1 GKLVKLSGLCLL
13 RNLGAGPP
21 LCFHPPHPAHKLC
34 SPRAKH
40 CKKFR
45 GTYTRGKPAALAS
58 AIRLIAGGENHG
70 SDKSCVVRAALQ
82 YVMPVEREV
91 RLERALFRGAELTP
105 QNPVYLRFVR
115 AILETLLTAD
125 LAPRD
130 LTVAALGIRERAGSA
145 NVVAREPG
153 VAAGLEEYAYL
164 MRKHGLKVTL
174 KKEDGDVFE
183 TGEILA
189 RVEGGQNKVLSLER
203 VGLNLLQRMCGIAT
217 NTARLQERARHR
229 CSATRILGTRKTPW
243 GLLDKRAIRWGG
255 GGTHRLGLG
264 DGIVIKNNHLALLAR
279 REEQAVPLAIAKAW
293 TGRRNAAFIEVEV
306 RSEESAIAA
315 GREFKRLQADEAL
328 NSSAGSGADA
338 VKKLR
343 SCPCLVMLDNLMP
356 EDVRNIIVAMRK
368 QKVWEG
374 TLVEASGGITETNM
388 ELYADAEVDA
398 ISIGA
403 LTHSARALDL
413 SQRME

>member
-1 GKLVKLSGLCLL
+1 MTLDNPAYL
-13 RNLGAGPP
+13 R
-21 LCFHPPHPAHKLC
+21 
-34 SPRAKH
+34 
-40 CKKFR
+40 
-45 GTYTRGKPAALAS
+45 
-58 AIRLIAGGENHG
+58 
-70 SDKSCVVRAALQ
+70 VVR
-82 YVMPVEREV
+82 
-91 RLERALFRGAELTP
+91 G
-105 QNPVYLRFVR
+105 
-115 AILETLLTAD
+115 ILETLLHAD
-125 LAPRD
+125 LDPRD
-130 LTVAALGIRERAGSA
+130 LTVSALGIRERAGSA

-153 VAAGLEEYAYL
+153 VAAGLEEYAYI

-174 KKEDGDVFE
+174 KKVDGDVFE

-217 NTARLQERARHR
+217 NTARLQERARRR
-229 CSATRILGTRKTPW
+229 CPATRILGTRKTPW
-243 GLLDKRAIRWGG
+243 GLLDKRAIHLGG

-293 TGRRNAAFIEVEV
+293 AGRRDAAFIEVEV

-315 GREFKRLQADEAL
+315 GQEFKRLQAEESA
-328 NSSAGSGADA
+328 SAGTGVNADA
-338 VKKLR
+338 AKKQR
-343 SCPCLVMLDNLMP
+343 PCPCLVMLDNLMP
-356 EDVRNIIVAMRK
+356 DEVRNIIVAMRK
-368 QKVWEG
+368 NKVWEG
-374 TLVEASGGITETNM
+374 TLVEASGGISESNF

-413 SQRME
+413 SQKME

>member
-1 GKLVKLSGLCLL
+1 M
-13 RNLGAGPP
+13 
-21 LCFHPPHPAHKLC
+21 
-34 SPRAKH
+34 
-40 CKKFR
+40 
-45 GTYTRGKPAALAS
+45 
-58 AIRLIAGGENHG
+58 
-70 SDKSCVVRAALQ
+70 RAALQ
-82 YVMPVEREV
+82 FVMPVERQV
-91 RLERALFRGAELTP
+91 RLERALFRGEELTLE
-105 QNPVYLRFVR
+105 NPAYVRVLRG
-115 AILETLLTAD
+115 ILDTLLEAD
-125 LAPRD
+125 LQPRD
-130 LTVAALGIRERAGSA
+130 ITVTALGIRERAGSA

-153 VAAGLEEYAYL
+153 VAAGLEEYAFI
-164 MRKHGLKVTL
+164 MRKYGLKVTL

-217 NTARLQERARHR
+217 TTARLQERARRR

-243 GLLDKRAIRWGG
+243 GLLDKRAIHCGG

-293 TGRRNAAFIEVEV
+293 AGRRNAAFIEVEV

-315 GREFKRLQADEAL
+315 GREFKRLQAAEAA
-328 NSSAGSGADA
+328 NPANPRKPCA
-338 VKKLR
+338 
-343 SCPCLVMLDNLMP
+343 CPCLLMLDNLMP
-356 EDVRNIIVAMRK
+356 EDVRTIIVAMRK
-368 QKVWEG
+368 QKVWDA
-374 TLVEASGGITETNM
+374 TLIEASGGISETNM

-403 LTHSARALDL
+403 LTHSTRALDL
-413 SQRME
+413 SQKME

>member
-1 GKLVKLSGLCLL
+1 M
-13 RNLGAGPP
+13 
-21 LCFHPPHPAHKLC
+21 
-34 SPRAKH
+34 
-40 CKKFR
+40 
-45 GTYTRGKPAALAS
+45 
-58 AIRLIAGGENHG
+58 
-70 SDKSCVVRAALQ
+70 RAALQ
-82 YVMPVEREV
+82 YVMPVERQV
-91 RLERALFRGAELTP
+91 RLERALFRGEELTL
-105 QNPVYLRFVR
+105 QNPAYHRFVR
-115 AILETLLTAD
+115 GILETLLTAD

-130 LTVAALGIRERAGSA
+130 LTVVALGIRERAGSA

-164 MRKHGLKVTL
+164 MRKHDLKVTL

-189 RVEGGQNKVLSLER
+189 RAEGGQNKVLSLER

-243 GLLDKRAIRWGG
+243 GLLDKRAIHWGG

-279 REEQAVPLAIAKAW
+279 REEQAVPMAIAKAW
-293 TGRRNAAFIEVEV
+293 AGRRNAAFIEVEV

-315 GREFKRLQADEAL
+315 GGEFKRLQAEQAA
-328 NSSAGSGADA
+328 SAGANA
-338 VKKLR
+338 AKEPR
-343 SCPCLVMLDNLMP
+343 PCPCLVMLDNLMP

-368 QKVWEG
+368 QKVWES

-388 ELYADAEVDA
+388 ELYAEAEVDA

-413 SQRME
+413 SQKIE

>member
-1 GKLVKLSGLCLL
+1 M
-13 RNLGAGPP
+13 
-21 LCFHPPHPAHKLC
+21 
-34 SPRAKH
+34 
-40 CKKFR
+40 
-45 GTYTRGKPAALAS
+45 
-58 AIRLIAGGENHG
+58 
-70 SDKSCVVRAALQ
+70 RAALQ

-91 RLERALFRGAELTP
+91 RLERALFRGEQLTLD
-105 QNPVYLRFVR
+105 NPAYSRVVR
-115 AILETLLTAD
+115 GILETLLHAD
-125 LAPRD
+125 LDPRD

-153 VAAGLEEYAYL
+153 VAAGLEEYAYV

-174 KKEDGDVFE
+174 KKVDGDVFE

-217 NTARLQERARHR
+217 NTARLQERARRR
-229 CSATRILGTRKTPW
+229 CPATRILGTRKTPW
-243 GLLDKRAIRWGG
+243 GLLDKHAIHLGG

-293 TGRRNAAFIEVEV
+293 AGRRNAAFIEVEV

-315 GREFKRLQADEAL
+315 GQEFKRLQAEESPSTGA
-328 NSSAGSGADA
+328 GADA
-338 VKKLR
+338 DAAKR
-343 SCPCLVMLDNLMP
+343 QRPCPCLVMLDNLMP
-356 EDVRNIIVAMRK
+356 DDVRNIIVAMRK
-368 QKVWEG
+368 NKVWEG
-374 TLVEASGGITETNM
+374 TLVEASGGISESNF

-403 LTHSARALDL
+403 ITHSARALDL

>member
-1 GKLVKLSGLCLL
+1 
-13 RNLGAGPP
+13 
-21 LCFHPPHPAHKLC
+21 
-34 SPRAKH
+34 
-40 CKKFR
+40 
-45 GTYTRGKPAALAS
+45 
-58 AIRLIAGGENHG
+58 
-70 SDKSCVVRAALQ
+70 
-82 YVMPVEREV
+82 MPVERQV
-91 RLERALFRGAELTP
+91 RLERALFRGEELTMDKP
-105 QNPVYLRFVR
+105 AYARVVR
-115 AILETLLTAD
+115 GILETLLATD
-125 LAPRD
+125 LEPRD
-130 LTVAALGIRERAGSA
+130 LTVTALGIRERAGSA

-164 MRKHGLKVTL
+164 MCKHGLKVTP

-183 TGEILA
+183 AGEILA
-189 RVEGGQNKVLSLER
+189 RVEGGQNKMLSFER

-229 CSATRILGTRKTPW
+229 CPATRILGTRKTPW
-243 GLLDKRAIRWGG
+243 GLLDKRAIHWGG

-293 TGRRNAAFIEVEV
+293 AGRRNAAFIEVEV

-315 GREFKRLQADEAL
+315 GREFKRLQEEAS
-328 NSSAGSGADA
+328 NISAGAGADSA
-338 VKKLR
+338 KKLR
-343 SCPCLVMLDNLMP
+343 PCPCLVMLDNLMP

-368 QKVWEG
+368 QKVWEAA
-374 TLVEASGGITETNM
+374 LVEASGGIRETNM
-388 ELYADAEVDA
+388 ELYAEAEVDA

-413 SQRME
+413 SQKME

>member
-1 GKLVKLSGLCLL
+1 M
-13 RNLGAGPP
+13 
-21 LCFHPPHPAHKLC
+21 
-34 SPRAKH
+34 
-40 CKKFR
+40 
-45 GTYTRGKPAALAS
+45 
-58 AIRLIAGGENHG
+58 
-70 SDKSCVVRAALQ
+70 RAALQ

-91 RLERALFRGAELTP
+91 RLERALFRGEQLTLD
-105 QNPVYLRFVR
+105 NPAYLRVVR
-115 AILETLLTAD
+115 GILETLLHAD
-125 LAPRD
+125 LDPRD
-130 LTVAALGIRERAGSA
+130 LTVSALGIRERAGSA

-153 VAAGLEEYAYL
+153 VAAGLEEYAYI

-174 KKEDGDVFE
+174 KKVDGDVFE

-217 NTARLQERARHR
+217 NTARLQERARRR
-229 CSATRILGTRKTPW
+229 CPATRILGTRKTPW
-243 GLLDKRAIRWGG
+243 GLLDKRAIHLGG

-293 TGRRNAAFIEVEV
+293 AGRRSAAFIEVEV

-315 GREFKRLQADEAL
+315 GREFKRLQAGEL
-328 NSSAGSGADA
+328 PSTGADA
-338 VKKLR
+338 DAAKKQR
-343 SCPCLVMLDNLMP
+343 PCPCLVMLDNLMP

-368 QKVWEG
+368 NKVWEG
-374 TLVEASGGITETNM
+374 TLVEASGGISETNF

-413 SQRME
+413 SQKME

>member
-1 GKLVKLSGLCLL
+1 M
-13 RNLGAGPP
+13 
-21 LCFHPPHPAHKLC
+21 
-34 SPRAKH
+34 
-40 CKKFR
+40 
-45 GTYTRGKPAALAS
+45 
-58 AIRLIAGGENHG
+58 
-70 SDKSCVVRAALQ
+70 RAALQ
-82 YVMPVEREV
+82 YTMPVERQV
-91 RLERALFRGAELTP
+91 RLERALFRGSELTMD
-105 QNPVYLRFVR
+105 NPSYARVVHS
-115 AILETLLTAD
+115 ILETLLASD
-125 LAPRD
+125 LDPRD

-153 VAAGLEEYAYL
+153 VAAGLEEYAWL

-183 TGEILA
+183 TGDNLA
-189 RVEGGQNKVLSLER
+189 RIEGGQNKVLSLER

-217 NTARLQERARHR
+217 STARLQERARHR

-243 GLLDKRAIRWGG
+243 GLLDKRAIHWGG

-293 TGRRNAAFIEVEV
+293 NGRRDAAFIEVEV

-315 GREFKRLQADEAL
+315 GREFKRLQAEEAA
-328 NSSAGSGADA
+328 NASAGTRAGTA
-338 VKKLR
+338 KEQRL
-343 SCPCLVMLDNLMP
+343 CPCLVMLDNMMP
-356 EDVRNIIVAMRK
+356 EDVRSIIVAMRK
-368 QKVWEG
+368 QKVWDA
-374 TLVEASGGITETNM
+374 TLVEASGGISETNM

>member
-1 GKLVKLSGLCLL
+1 
-13 RNLGAGPP
+13 
-21 LCFHPPHPAHKLC
+21 
-34 SPRAKH
+34 
-40 CKKFR
+40 
-45 GTYTRGKPAALAS
+45 
-58 AIRLIAGGENHG
+58 
-70 SDKSCVVRAALQ
+70 
-82 YVMPVEREV
+82 MPVERQV
-91 RLERALFRGAELTP
+91 HLERALFRGGELTMD
-105 QNPVYLRFVR
+105 NPAYARVVR
-115 AILETLLTAD
+115 GILDTLLSAD

-130 LTVAALGIRERAGSA
+130 LTVTVLGIRERAASA

-153 VAAGLEEYAYL
+153 VAAGLEEYAYF

-189 RVEGGQNKVLSLER
+189 RVEGGQNRVLSLER

-229 CSATRILGTRKTPW
+229 CSTTRILGTRKTPW
-243 GLLDKRAIRWGG
+243 GLLDKRAIHCGG

-293 TGRRNAAFIEVEV
+293 AGRRDAAFIEVEV
-306 RSEESAIAA
+306 RGEESAIAA
-315 GREFKRLQADEAL
+315 GREFKRLQAEAAL
-328 NSSAGSGADA
+328 NTSAGAGADA
-338 VKKLR
+338 AKKQR
-343 SCPCLVMLDNLMP
+343 ACPCLVMLDNLMP
-356 EDVRNIIVAMRK
+356 EDVRNVIVAMRK
-368 QKVWEG
+368 QKVWET
-374 TLVEASGGITETNM
+374 TLVEASGGITEANM
-388 ELYADAEVDA
+388 ELYAKAEVDA

-413 SQRME
+413 SQQME